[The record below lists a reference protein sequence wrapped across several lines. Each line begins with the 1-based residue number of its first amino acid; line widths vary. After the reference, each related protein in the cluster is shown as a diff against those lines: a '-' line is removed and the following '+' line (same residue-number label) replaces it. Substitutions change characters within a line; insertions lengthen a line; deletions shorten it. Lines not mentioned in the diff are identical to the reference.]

1 MMYKKMLAEI
11 IEEMDSEDQM
21 RESVYLENTN
31 DNHFKFYR
39 ISQLDAKHLVAEWGR
54 IDCKNPSRKV
64 YPIDKWVEL
73 KRKKLYKGYSY
84 RDTSVL
90 KVKRDAN
97 KIDVDKYKKIKEKL
111 EKLRV
116 AIRDSSTDVSWKAD
130 VDEFVDIHDDFIDK
144 CKLSKESIEKLN
156 KLWSK
161 YGGKQ

>member
-1 MMYKKMLAEI
+1 MLAEI

-116 AIRDSSTDVSWKAD
+116 AIRDNPEHASWKAD
-130 VDEFVDIHDDFIDK
+130 VDEFVGIHDDFIDK